1 MADDE
6 AAELARRRGANAP
19 CAFEKALLARCAHC
33 RLAAH
38 LAIAE
43 REAVRCLEGGPSE
56 RCTRLRESLRRASSF
71 ALQRGDAAGP
81 LPHAAE
87 LKLQCG
93 GLRGLRAVVRAND
106 GLPDDVDALA
116 AEAESR
122 FSSLEAL
129 PFAEIVRGVAA
140 YQARRRVK

>member
-1 MADDE
+1 VGDDE
-6 AAELARRRGANAP
+6 AAELARRRGANAR
-19 CAFEKALLARCAHC
+19 CAFEKALLARCAQC
-33 RLAAH
+33 RQAAY

-43 REAVRCLEGGPSE
+43 REAVRCLDRGPSE
-56 RCTRLRESLRRASSF
+56 RCARLRENLRRASSF

-93 GLRGLRAVVRAND
+93 GLRGLRAVVHASD

-116 AEAESR
+116 ADAESR
-122 FSSLEAL
+122 FASLDAL
-129 PFAEIVRGVAA
+129 PFAEIVRQVAA